1 MSREFLVTKFVC
13 AKCGANL
20 NLSYD
25 VPRGAGEYSDGE
37 PTGALMVRSLIAVE
51 PCKKCAEPMEDL
63 KRAFKKAMA

>member
-13 AKCGANL
+13 AKCGTNL

-25 VPRGAGEYSDGE
+25 VPRGAGGYSEGE
-37 PTGALMVRSLIAVE
+37 PTGALMVCTVVPVE